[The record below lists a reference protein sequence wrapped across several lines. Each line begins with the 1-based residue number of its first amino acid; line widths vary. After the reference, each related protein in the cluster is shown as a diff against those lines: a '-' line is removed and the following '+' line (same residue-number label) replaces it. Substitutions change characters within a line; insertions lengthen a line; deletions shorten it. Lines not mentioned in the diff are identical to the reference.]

1 MLFLFSFFFLLTAR
15 AEIVSTAFV
24 HFIGARALLRLGL
37 LMCGKTMLLSEHRIE
52 LNHKKG
58 GKVCGFQSTNM
69 TGFTFGLLLSNQ

>member
-37 LMCGKTMLLSEHRIE
+37 LMCGKTE